1 MTTSIVFADIFRL
14 VVFLI
19 LFLILLFDFLSLIS
33 SQLDFLPV
41 DCIPRCLHYSYPNSI
56 MLAAKKSSNP
66 QLLQHQSWYRVYYQT
81 ISSKSQLYLE
91 NTQFQ
96 VILLLWPL
104 DFEPVNKTINIYS
117 TGQTNIATVFYLNI
131 ERALLDMESYG
142 HLHLLTQHLSHL
154 KLDFEHCKIVLEF
167 HLWSLDQ
174 HLHHF
179 PSEKWGHGF
188 VKLVAKL
195 IFQLQVWPYLPSLP
209 SLSLSTLLSIKVSTR
224 PGWESI
230 SLLPHGCPATTCPRK
245 VILIWLQNSP
255 GARGRQPVWGQWKA
269 A

>member
-41 DCIPRCLHYSYPNSI
+41 DFIPRCLHYSYPNSI

-154 KLDFEHCKIVLEF
+154 NFEHCKIV
-167 HLWSLDQ
+167 
-174 HLHHF
+174 
-179 PSEKWGHGF
+179 
-188 VKLVAKL
+188 
-195 IFQLQVWPYLPSLP
+195 
-209 SLSLSTLLSIKVSTR
+209 
-224 PGWESI
+224 
-230 SLLPHGCPATTCPRK
+230 
-245 VILIWLQNSP
+245 
-255 GARGRQPVWGQWKA
+255 
-269 A
+269 